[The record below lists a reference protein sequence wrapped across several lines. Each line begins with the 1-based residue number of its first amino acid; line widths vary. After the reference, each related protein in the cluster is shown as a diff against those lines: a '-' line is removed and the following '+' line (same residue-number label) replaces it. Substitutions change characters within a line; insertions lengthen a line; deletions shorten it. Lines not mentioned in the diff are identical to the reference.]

1 MGNRMKEGVEVW
13 KTVQNLIDIYLC
25 YYLCYVQK
33 LGHM

>member
-25 YYLCYVQK
+25 YVQK